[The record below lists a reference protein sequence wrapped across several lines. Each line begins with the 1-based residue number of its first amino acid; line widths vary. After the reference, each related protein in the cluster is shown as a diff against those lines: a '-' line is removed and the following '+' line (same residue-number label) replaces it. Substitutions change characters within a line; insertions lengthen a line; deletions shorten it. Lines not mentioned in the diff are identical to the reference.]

1 MSQFELMIMDNV
13 NSLVHCQIMDTLMP
27 VITRLGDGGAVWIV
41 LCLVLLV
48 FPKTRKIG
56 AAIGISLLIEIIC
69 CNLILKP
76 LVARP
81 RPFDINEGISLLIA
95 RPDDYSFPSGHTG
108 ASFAATSVLWRC
120 DSKLKVPALILAVLI
135 AFSRMYLY
143 VHYPSDILTG
153 MLLGTA
159 AGIAG
164 TVILERAERFMERR
178 KTL

>member
-108 ASFAATSVLWRC
+108 ASFLQPLPYCGDVTVS
-120 DSKLKVPALILAVLI
+120 LK
-135 AFSRMYLY
+135 F
-143 VHYPSDILTG
+143 
-153 MLLGTA
+153 
-159 AGIAG
+159 
-164 TVILERAERFMERR
+164 RR
-178 KTL
+178 